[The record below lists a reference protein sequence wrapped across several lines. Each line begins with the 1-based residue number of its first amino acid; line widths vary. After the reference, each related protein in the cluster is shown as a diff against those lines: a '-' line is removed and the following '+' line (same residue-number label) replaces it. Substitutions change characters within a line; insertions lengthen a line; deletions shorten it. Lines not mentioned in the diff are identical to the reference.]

1 METTQF
7 LLRLML
13 QFSQNLRLIVTQKTG
28 FDESRQNFQI
38 HMTDLV
44 KVGCLIVNGIHT
56 LLHPVIRVCCVHP
69 TKPENATFGR
79 IVSYSRENRSY
90 LYTQGK
96 YYCTFNIVDQIMSKW
111 CLFCRYQ
118 APGSYNEFWKSAS
131 NEAADNE
138 MQKKTSHGRGSGGGS
153 NYNKRQKK
161 RKNDFQ
167 KSQGEK
173 QDNQKMKKDNENLK
187 VNKTSWCYVDSTRF
201 SSPDL
206 YQKCQMKYC
215 YHFASDV
222 CKLLTFQSISH
233 KRLAQSGFDTNFQ
246 GLVIKIKF

>member
-1 METTQF
+1 METIKF

-13 QFSQNLRLIVTQKTG
+13 QFSQNLRLIITQKTG

-96 YYCTFNIVDQIMSKW
+96 YCCTFNIVDQIMSKW

-138 MQKKTSHGRGSGGGS
+138 MQKKTSHGRGSGGGG

-215 YHFASDV
+215 YQFASDV
-222 CKLLTFQSISH
+222 C
-233 KRLAQSGFDTNFQ
+233 NFQ
-246 GLVIKIKF
+246 GILVQRTSNKNKVLVLLRMQ